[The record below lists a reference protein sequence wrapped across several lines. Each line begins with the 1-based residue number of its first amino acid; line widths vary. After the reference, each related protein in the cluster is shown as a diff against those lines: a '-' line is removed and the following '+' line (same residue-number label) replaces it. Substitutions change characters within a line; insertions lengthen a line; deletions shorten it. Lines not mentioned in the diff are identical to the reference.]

1 MNKKINR
8 LPKEISLLIAAGE
21 VIENPLSIIKE
32 LIENS
37 IDANSKKIIIEIEDG
52 GKKYISITDDG
63 EGIFPNDIELAFE
76 RHATSKIKNKK
87 EIYSID
93 TLGFRGEALSSIASI
108 SNIICTSRVR
118 TNDFAQEIQIS
129 HGEIIKNTKT
139 SSNYGTKIVIKDIFS
154 NTPARLKFLSSSRS
168 EASKIHNFINGISQ
182 SYPSISFE
190 LIIDK
195 KSKINT
201 SGDDDLFFLISN
213 FYKIS
218 KNDVIAINEQREKLS
233 LTGFISKPQ
242 KNFGNRSRMNIF
254 VNNRLINNSKILYTI
269 ENAYRPFIQ
278 HKKFPII
285 SININIP
292 YDLVDVNIHPQKH
305 EVKFSDENEVLSFV
319 YNSISKSLNQE
330 IPANSLIFSENNKEI
345 SIYENNEFLQE
356 NLFDN
361 NKNYPLKESLPIL
374 RFIGQIRN
382 TFLICEGPDGIYI
395 IDQHAAHERILFE
408 KYREEKF
415 SKEFQMLSIKKYI
428 DLGTIMNSK
437 IIENLDKFKDLGWD
451 LEESAT
457 GQIIVRNVPF
467 LGIYKTKSADI
478 SYLLDLI
485 SKDIGKNNTDTPKD
499 IISKRLACHSAV
511 RAGDSLTKEECNK
524 LINDLEKTE
533 SPWDPHGR
541 PAVIKL
547 DYENITNQFG
557 R

>member
-1 MNKKINR
+1 MNKKINK

-32 LIENS
+32 LVENS
-37 IDANSKKIIIEIEDG
+37 IDANSKKIIIEIIDG
-52 GKKYISITDDG
+52 GKEYISITDDG
-63 EGIFPNDIELAFE
+63 DGIFPDEIEIAFE
-76 RHATSKIKNKK
+76 RHATSKIKSKK

-93 TLGFRGEALSSIASI
+93 TLGFRGEALSSIASV
-108 SNIICTSRVR
+108 SNIVCTSRVKS
-118 TNDFAQEIQIS
+118 NDYAQEIQIS
-129 HGEIIKNTKT
+129 HGEIIKNKKT
-139 SSNYGTKIVIKDIFS
+139 SSNYGTKIIIEDIFM

-168 EASKIHNFINGISQ
+168 ESSKIHNFINGISQ

-190 LIIDK
+190 LFIDK
-195 KSKINT
+195 KNKIKTN
-201 SGDDDLFFLISN
+201 GDDDLFFLISN
-213 FYKIS
+213 FYKVS
-218 KNDVIAINEQREKLS
+218 KNDVIEINAQRENLEIRG
-233 LTGFISKPQ
+233 LISKPQ

-254 VNNRLINNSKILYTI
+254 VNNRLINNSKILFTI

-285 SININIP
+285 SINILIP

-305 EVKFSDENEVLSFV
+305 EVKFSDENEILSFI
-319 YNSISKSLNQE
+319 YNSISKLLNQE
-330 IPANSLIFSENNKEI
+330 IPASTLSFSNNNNEISMYENNK
-345 SIYENNEFLQE
+345 FLQE

-361 NKNYPLKESLPIL
+361 EKYPLKDSLPIL

-415 SKEFQMLSIKKYI
+415 SNEFQILNLKKYI

-437 IIENLDKFKDLGWD
+437 IIENLDKFKELGWD

-467 LGIYKTKSADI
+467 IGIYKTKSSDI
-478 SYLLDLI
+478 SFLLDLI
-485 SKDIGKNNTDTPKD
+485 SKDIEKNNTDTSKD

-511 RAGDSLTKEECNK
+511 RAGDSLTNEECNK

-547 DYENITNQFG
+547 DYEDITNQFG